1 MITPNIIRVTSLAA
15 FAAGAL
21 FLSGL
26 ALNGQAQSAGPI
38 PQANL
43 GVTKIGSAEQVPPDS
58 DISYNITVTNS
69 GPNGAVNATL
79 DDTLPGNMTFV
90 SLVAPTGWTCSTPA
104 PGSGGTIS
112 CSNPSLAPTAGE
124 FFTLVGH
131 VPPATP
137 VGTIYT
143 NTATVEATT
152 SDPNTNN
159 NSSSATTGVTEP
171 NADLGVTKLASA
183 SQVPPDSDLTYTIT
197 VTNGG
202 PSNAVNATM
211 NDTLP
216 GNMTFVSVSAPA
228 GWTCSTP
235 APGAGGTVSCSNP
248 SLAPNAGEIFTL
260 VGHVPPGTPAG
271 TIYNNTA
278 SVSTTSFDPNAEN
291 NTSSTSTSVTEPSAD
306 MGVTKLADAN
316 EVLAGSDVTF
326 TIQVVNG
333 GPNNAIDATLNDTL
347 PGNMTFVSLSAPA
360 GWTCSTPAPG
370 SGGTISCSIPSLAPP
385 GGDVFTLVGHIDA
398 ATPEGTVYT
407 NTASVSS
414 DLVDPNDK
422 NDSSS
427 VSTTV
432 VACLTA
438 PIVTTNANSGPGSLR
453 QAILDACPD
462 ATITFDMTQVVS
474 PITLTSGELLI
485 DKNLTIS
492 GPGADLLA
500 VVRATGGKTP
510 SFRIFNVTGGTGG
523 GSGVVTISG
532 LTIANGFAQGKFP
545 NSGGG
550 GIANNSTG
558 TVNVARC
565 NLSE

>member
-1 MITPNIIRVTSLAA
+1 M
-15 FAAGAL
+15 
-21 FLSGL
+21 
-26 ALNGQAQSAGPI
+26 
-38 PQANL
+38 
-43 GVTKIGSAEQVPPDS
+43 
-58 DISYNITVTNS
+58 
-69 GPNGAVNATL
+69 
-79 DDTLPGNMTFV
+79 
-90 SLVAPTGWTCSTPA
+90 
-104 PGSGGTIS
+104 
-112 CSNPSLAPTAGE
+112 
-124 FFTLVGH
+124 
-131 VPPATP
+131 
-137 VGTIYT
+137 
-143 NTATVEATT
+143 
-152 SDPNTNN
+152 
-159 NSSSATTGVTEP
+159 
-171 NADLGVTKLASA
+171 GVTKLASA
-183 SQVPPDSDLTYTIT
+183 SQVPPDSDITYTIT

-202 PSNAVNATM
+202 PSNAVDATVS
-211 NDTLP
+211 DTLP

-228 GWTCSTP
+228 GWTCSSP

-278 SVSTTSFDPNAEN
+278 SVSTTSFDPNEEN
-291 NTSSTSTSVTEPSAD
+291 NSSSTSTSVTEPSAD

-316 EVLAGSDVTF
+316 EVLAGSNVTF

-333 GPNNAIDATLNDTL
+333 GPNNAINATLNDTL

-370 SGGTISCSIPSLAPP
+370 SGGTISCSNPSLAPP
-385 GGDVFTLVGHIDA
+385 GGDVFTLVGHVPPG
-398 ATPEGTVYT
+398 TPAGTVYT

-414 DLVDPNDK
+414 DLVDPNGK

-432 VACLTA
+432 VTCLTA

-474 PITLTSGELLI
+474 PITLTNGELLI

-500 VVRATGGKTP
+500 VLRATGGKTP
-510 SFRIFNVTGGTGG
+510 SFRIFNVVANNGDR
-523 GSGVVTISG
+523 SLSVVTISG

-550 GIANNSTG
+550 GISNSSTG
-558 TVNVARC
+558 TVNVVRC
-565 NLSE
+565 NLSGNFADFGGGIFNRDAGTVDITESTLDNNTAGFGGGGGIYNSSAGTVNLTNSTLSGNSADSGSATGSSFGNGGGIANDGTGPVNVAHSTLTDNSASSKAAAFTTTSPALCRSVTASSRSTPP